1 MRRFEHA
8 WDAGDFSALKVFLT
22 LLLVLGGFLLGNF
35 PLNMLYPS
43 DGGRTMSDLV
53 SFFGFKTLFI
63 LQMIPFF
70 VGIVAFVISARFIHK
85 TSIRSWISARPT
97 IDGRRLLF
105 SFGLW
110 ALLIIVPI
118 MIDWYRYP
126 TKYEFQAIDFQFFT
140 SFTLLAIC
148 LPFQVFFEELMFR
161 AFIFQGITKRTKS
174 VFIAVLLSGVMF
186 GLMHIGNPEVSA
198 HGYGLLGIYIALG
211 ISISL
216 MAFLDQGLE
225 IAFGFHLANNFI
237 TGILVTS
244 SDQAFQTHA
253 LLKVDSL
260 DVSFAST
267 SVLLL
272 SLLLF
277 LLICYRRFQW
287 RQVFA
292 NRNNH

>member
-1 MRRFEHA
+1 
-8 WDAGDFSALKVFLT
+8 
-22 LLLVLGGFLLGNF
+22 
-35 PLNMLYPS
+35 
-43 DGGRTMSDLV
+43 
-53 SFFGFKTLFI
+53 
-63 LQMIPFF
+63 MIPFF

-85 TSIRSWISARPT
+85 TSVRSWISARPT

-110 ALLIIVPI
+110 ALLIIVPT

-186 GLMHIGNPEVSA
+186 GLMNIGNPEVSA

-211 ISISL
+211 VSISL

-244 SDQAFQTHA
+244 ADQAFQTHA
-253 LLKVDSL
+253 LLKMESL
-260 DVSFAST
+260 NLSLGSILM
-267 SVLLL
+267 LLL
-272 SLLLF
+272 SI
-277 LLICYRRFQW
+277 LIFFVVCYKRFQW
-287 RQVFA
+287 GSWFSL
-292 NRNNH
+292 RNNH